1 MELDDAGAELAVA
14 GTGYGAGRPEVG
26 GGDQGTPAK
35 EGARSCRPT
44 QARQGTHYLW
54 AQLRRASAPGWV
66 HHRVG
71 GSSADVRTGGR
82 ANNCT
87 GNCNSALTT
96 AGDEWIAAVS
106 SASGV

>member
-1 MELDDAGAELAVA
+1 MLAPNSPWQALVTAQAGRKLVA
-14 GTGYGAGRPEVG
+14 GTKAPQPKKVRVVVG
-26 GGDQGTPAK
+26 T
-35 EGARSCRPT
+35 T
-44 QARQGTHYLW
+44 QARQGAHYLW

-71 GSSADVRTGGR
+71 GSSADVGTGGR